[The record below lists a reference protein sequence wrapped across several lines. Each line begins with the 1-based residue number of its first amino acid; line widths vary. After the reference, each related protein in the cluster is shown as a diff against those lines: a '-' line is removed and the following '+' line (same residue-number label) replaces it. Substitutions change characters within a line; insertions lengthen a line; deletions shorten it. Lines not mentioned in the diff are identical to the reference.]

1 MELICIRP
9 ASDVPYDATLAAGDI
24 MSEPDPGEQ
33 DSQAQHQQHSVQA
46 LESAIGKQV
55 RSSRKRLNLTVAAL
69 AKQAQLSTG
78 MLSKIENGQTS
89 PSLATLTS
97 LANALQVPVTS
108 FFRGYEEQRDV
119 TFIKAG
125 EGLPIERRGSG
136 AGHQY
141 QLLGHTIGKPYNIEP
156 YLITIDDESE
166 VFPVFQHAGTE
177 LIYMLEGRVTYRH
190 ANKTYTLEPGD
201 TLFFD
206 ADASHGPDEILKLPC
221 RYLSIIISEAAPG

>member
-1 MELICIRP
+1 MPDHDNQQMEDDL
-9 ASDVPYDATLAAGDI
+9 
-24 MSEPDPGEQ
+24 MQ
-33 DSQAQHQQHSVQA
+33 QQHSVEA
-46 LESAIGKQV
+46 LEIAIGKQV
-55 RSSRKRLNLTVAAL
+55 RTSRKRLNLTVAAL

-97 LANALQVPVTS
+97 LANALQIPVTS
-108 FFRGYEEQRDV
+108 LFRGYEEQRDV
-119 TFIKAG
+119 TYIKAG

-156 YLITIDDESE
+156 YLITIDDQSE

-206 ADASHGPDEILKLPC
+206 AEASHGPDEIQKLPC
-221 RYLSIIISEAAPG
+221 RYLSIIISEATVT

>member
-1 MELICIRP
+1 M
-9 ASDVPYDATLAAGDI
+9 SDGDR
-24 MSEPDPGEQ
+24 SARQ
-33 DSQAQHQQHSVQA
+33 DQHSVEA
-46 LESAIGKQV
+46 LEIAIGKQV
-55 RSSRKRLNLTVAAL
+55 RNSRKRLNLTVAAL
-69 AKQAQLSTG
+69 AKQARLSTG
-78 MLSKIENGQTS
+78 MLSKIENAQTS
-89 PSLATLTS
+89 PSLATLTA

-119 TFIKAG
+119 TYIRAG

-136 AGHQY
+136 HGHQY

-156 YLITIDDESE
+156 YLITIDDQAE

-177 LIYMLEGRVTYRH
+177 LIYMLEGRITYRH

-206 ADASHGPDEILKLPC
+206 ADASHGPDELLKLPC
-221 RYLSIIISEAAPG
+221 RYLAIIVSEGAAS

>member
-1 MELICIRP
+1 MPDHDNQQMEDDL
-9 ASDVPYDATLAAGDI
+9 
-24 MSEPDPGEQ
+24 MQ
-33 DSQAQHQQHSVQA
+33 QQHSVEA
-46 LESAIGKQV
+46 LEIAIGKQV
-55 RSSRKRLNLTVAAL
+55 RTSRKRLNLTVAAL

-97 LANALQVPVTS
+97 LANALQIPVTS
-108 FFRGYEEQRDV
+108 LFRGYEEQRDV
-119 TFIKAG
+119 TFVKAG

-141 QLLGHTIGKPYNIEP
+141 QLLGHTIGKPYSIEP
-156 YLITIDDESE
+156 YLITIDDQSE
-166 VFPVFQHAGTE
+166 VCPVFQHAGTE

-206 ADASHGPDEILKLPC
+206 AESSHGPDEIQKLPC
-221 RYLSIIISEAAPG
+221 RYLSIIISEATAA

>member
-1 MELICIRP
+1 MP
-9 ASDVPYDATLAAGDI
+9 
-24 MSEPDPGEQ
+24 MPDPDNQ
-33 DSQAQHQQHSVQA
+33 PTDDDLMSQQHSVEA
-46 LESAIGKQV
+46 LEIAIGKQV
-55 RSSRKRLNLTVAAL
+55 RTSRKRLNLTVAAL

-119 TFIKAG
+119 TYIKAG

-156 YLITIDDESE
+156 YLITIDDQSE

-206 ADASHGPDEILKLPC
+206 AEASHGPDEIQKLPC
-221 RYLSIIISEAAPG
+221 RYLSIIISEATSV

>member
-1 MELICIRP
+1 MP
-9 ASDVPYDATLAAGDI
+9 
-24 MSEPDPGEQ
+24 EQ
-33 DSQAQHQQHSVQA
+33 NNNPETDQLMHQQHSVEA
-46 LESAIGKQV
+46 LEIAIGKQV

-119 TFIKAG
+119 TYIKAG

-156 YLITIDDESE
+156 
-166 VFPVFQHAGTE
+166 
-177 LIYMLEGRVTYRH
+177 
-190 ANKTYTLEPGD
+190 
-201 TLFFD
+201 
-206 ADASHGPDEILKLPC
+206 
-221 RYLSIIISEAAPG
+221 

>member
-1 MELICIRP
+1 MP
-9 ASDVPYDATLAAGDI
+9 QSN
-24 MSEPDPGEQ
+24 DPPQQEQ
-33 DSQAQHQQHSVQA
+33 HGVEA
-46 LESAIGKQV
+46 LEIAIGKQV
-55 RSSRKRLNLTVAAL
+55 RNSRKRLNLTVAAL

-97 LANALQVPVTS
+97 LASALQIPVTS
-108 FFRGYEEQRDV
+108 LFRGYEEQRDV

-136 AGHQY
+136 VGHQY

-177 LIYMLEGRVTYRH
+177 LIYMLEGRVTYRY
-190 ANKTYTLEPGD
+190 ASKTYTLEPGD

-206 ADASHGPDEILKLPC
+206 AEASHGPEDILELPC
-221 RYLSIIISEAAPG
+221 RYLAIIVSDVGNG

>member
-1 MELICIRP
+1 MVEADTADDESII
-9 ASDVPYDATLAAGDI
+9 
-24 MSEPDPGEQ
+24 EQ
-33 DSQAQHQQHSVQA
+33 RSVEA
-46 LESAIGKQV
+46 LEIAIGKQV
-55 RSSRKRLNLTVAAL
+55 RASRKRLHLTVAAL
-69 AKQAQLSTG
+69 AKQARLSTG

-119 TFIKAG
+119 TFIRAG

-141 QLLGHTIGKPYNIEP
+141 QLLGHTIGKPYSIEP

-166 VFPVFQHAGTE
+166 VFPVFQHAGME
-177 LIYMLEGRVTYRH
+177 LIYMLEGRVAYRH

-206 ADASHGPDEILKLPC
+206 AEASHGPDQILKLPC
-221 RYLSIIISEAAPG
+221 RYLSIIVSEAASG

>member
-1 MELICIRP
+1 M
-9 ASDVPYDATLAAGDI
+9 
-24 MSEPDPGEQ
+24 PDHDSKQ
-33 DSQAQHQQHSVQA
+33 DSDESLPGQHSVEA
-46 LESAIGKQV
+46 LEIAIGKQV

-108 FFRGYEEQRDV
+108 LFRGYEEQRDV
-119 TFIKAG
+119 TYIKAG

-141 QLLGHTIGKPYNIEP
+141 HLLGHTIGKPYNIEP
-156 YLITIDDESE
+156 YLITIYDKSE

-177 LIYMLEGRVTYRH
+177 LIYMLEGRVMYRH

-206 ADASHGPDEILKLPC
+206 AEASHGPDEIQKLPC
-221 RYLSIIISEAAPG
+221 RYLSIIVS

>member
-1 MELICIRP
+1 M
-9 ASDVPYDATLAAGDI
+9 SDP
-24 MSEPDPGEQ
+24 EQ
-33 DSQAQHQQHSVQA
+33 KVEQQAEHQQHSVEA
-46 LESAIGKQV
+46 LEIAIGKQV

-69 AKQAQLSTG
+69 AKQAKLSTG

-119 TFIKAG
+119 TYIRAG

-136 AGHQY
+136 VGHQY

-156 YLITIDDESE
+156 YLITIDDQSE
-166 VFPVFQHAGTE
+166 VFHVFQHAGTE
-177 LIYMLEGRVTYRH
+177 LIYMLEGQITYRH
-190 ANKTYTLEPGD
+190 ANKTYSLAQVTRYSSMPRPRMDRMSYWTCLVATLLL
-201 TLFFD
+201 LFRMPR
-206 ADASHGPDEILKLPC
+206 AVN
-221 RYLSIIISEAAPG
+221 

>member
-1 MELICIRP
+1 MAEAKP
-9 ASDVPYDATLAAGDI
+9 GSADI
-24 MSEPDPGEQ
+24 ESIVE
-33 DSQAQHQQHSVQA
+33 QHSVKA
-46 LESAIGKQV
+46 LEIAIGKQV
-55 RSSRKRLNLTVAAL
+55 RTQRKRLNLTVAML

-89 PSLATLTS
+89 PSLATLTA

-119 TFIKAG
+119 TYIRAG

-141 QLLGHTIGKPYNIEP
+141 QLLGHTIGKPYSIEP

-206 ADASHGPDEILKLPC
+206 ADASHGPDEIQKLPC
-221 RYLSIIISEAAPG
+221 RYLSIIVSEATTG

>member
-1 MELICIRP
+1 MANTRARI
-9 ASDVPYDATLAAGDI
+9 ADI
-24 MSEPDPGEQ
+24 DTALE
-33 DSQAQHQQHSVQA
+33 QHSVEA
-46 LESAIGKQV
+46 LEIAIGKQV
-55 RSSRKRLNLTVAAL
+55 RSSRKRLHLTVAAL

-97 LANALQVPVTS
+97 LARALQVPVTS

-119 TFIKAG
+119 TFIRAG

-141 QLLGHTIGKPYNIEP
+141 QLLGHTIGKPYTIEP
-156 YLITIDDESE
+156 YLITIDDQSE
-166 VFPVFQHAGTE
+166 VFPVFQHAGME
-177 LIYMLEGRVTYRH
+177 FIYMLEGRVVYRH
-190 ANKTYTLEPGD
+190 ANQTYTLEPGD

-206 ADASHGPDEILKLPC
+206 AEASHGPDEIQKLPC
-221 RYLSIIISEAAPG
+221 RYLSIIVSEASSG

>member
-1 MELICIRP
+1 MF
-9 ASDVPYDATLAAGDI
+9 DVRSVPGRQITS
-24 MSEPDPGEQ
+24 MPDPQ
-33 DSQAQHQQHSVQA
+33 QPAQHEQHSVEA
-46 LESAIGKQV
+46 LEIAIGKQV

-69 AKQAQLSTG
+69 AKQAKLSTG

-119 TFIKAG
+119 TYIRAG

-136 AGHQY
+136 VGHQY

-156 YLITIDDESE
+156 YLITIDDQSE

-177 LIYMLEGRVTYRH
+177 LIYMLEGQITYRH
-190 ANKTYTLEPGD
+190 ANKSYLLAPGD

-206 ADASHGPDEILKLPC
+206 AESSHGPDELQKLPC
-221 RYLSIIISEAAPG
+221 RYLAIIVSDATGS